1 MFASLI
7 YLMKRLAIVGS
18 GITGLGC
25 AHFLHRDFDLTLFEE
40 QARLGGHA
48 HTVMVEEAATGVM
61 LPIDTGFM
69 VFNQITYPLL
79 TRLFQELRVPIKP
92 TSMSFAV
99 RDDVTGVE
107 WCGSS
112 LNHIFA
118 QRRNLFR
125 PRFWRMLRQID
136 RFNREAI
143 VALRD
148 PALAEKTL
156 RQYIEEHDY
165 GVDFC
170 RLYILPMSS
179 AVWSTPPELM
189 LDFPASTLLRFFFNH
204 GFLGLQTQHPWWT
217 VAGGSREYVDRISA
231 PWKQRVK
238 LSQAARKIRR
248 TAQGVFIET
257 DSGATARFDHVIVA
271 TPADRALGLL
281 PDASAEETRVLGAF
295 KYQPNT
301 ATLHTD
307 ESVMP
312 KTARAWA
319 SWNYHLGI
327 GGAAS
332 AEPATHYW
340 MNSLQGISRRQ
351 QYFVSINGANTI
363 AQGKVLRKIAYRH
376 PLFDLAAVRAQDR
389 LCALNAHAFRGSQTF
404 FGGAYA
410 RYGFHEDGL
419 QSAYTIASLLLGRD
433 PWPLE
438 KSALQREVVPTGL
451 VDPIALAAV
460 PAP

>member
-1 MFASLI
+1 MTRI
-7 YLMKRLAIVGS
+7 AIIGS
-18 GITGLGC
+18 GITGMGC

-40 QARLGGHA
+40 ENRLGGHA
-48 HTVMVEEAATGVM
+48 NTVSVTEPSTGAM

-92 TSMSFAV
+92 ASMSFAV
-99 RDDVTGVE
+99 RDDVTGLE

-112 LNHIFA
+112 LNHLFA

-136 RFNREAI
+136 RFNREAM
-143 VALRD
+143 VALHD
-148 PALAEKTL
+148 PATAEKTL
-156 RQYIEEHDY
+156 RHYIAERDY
-165 GVDFC
+165 GPDFC

-179 AVWSTPPELM
+179 AVWSAPPDVMME
-189 LDFPASTLLRFFFNH
+189 FPASTLLRFFFNH
-204 GFLGLQTQHPWWT
+204 GFLGLHTQHPWWT
-217 VAGGSREYVDRISA
+217 VVGGSREYVARISE
-231 PWKQRVK
+231 PWKHRVQ

-248 TAQGVFIET
+248 ARGGVFVET
-257 DSGATARFDHVIVA
+257 VAGASVRFDHVIVA
-271 TPADRALGLL
+271 TPADRALSLL
-281 PDASAEETRVLGAF
+281 TDPSAEEASVLGAF
-295 KYQPNT
+295 KYQPNL

-312 KTARAWA
+312 RTARAWA
-319 SWNYHLGI
+319 SWNYRLGI
-327 GGAAS
+327 GTENTT
-332 AEPATHYW
+332 EPATHYW
-340 MNSLQGISRRQ
+340 MNSLQGVSRRQ

-363 AQGKVLRKIAYRH
+363 AEGKVLRRIAYRH
-376 PLFDLAAVRAQDR
+376 PLFDLGAVRAQDR
-389 LCALNAHAFRGSQTF
+389 LCALNAHAGHGSQTF

-433 PWPLE
+433 PWPME
-438 KSALQREVVPTGL
+438 KRELIHANGHGS
-451 VDPIALAAV
+451 DAA
-460 PAP
+460 PEPFATASSS